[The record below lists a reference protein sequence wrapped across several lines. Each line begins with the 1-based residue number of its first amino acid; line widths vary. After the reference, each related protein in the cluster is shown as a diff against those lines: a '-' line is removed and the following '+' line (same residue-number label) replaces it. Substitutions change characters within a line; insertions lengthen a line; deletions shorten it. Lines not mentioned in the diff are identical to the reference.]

1 LSDIGIDCSC
11 YQVEHNASYTKFFT
25 VSLLVDLVFANAGWQ
40 RVATLGKVEKSID
53 LDVISPV
60 TGRRA
65 FIQVKSQSS
74 KDEFRDY
81 IKQFEG
87 MTQYDEMYYVCHTG
101 TIALEK
107 VELPNN
113 VQLIGL
119 DHMANL
125 TINAGLVQWL
135 ITKAS

>member
-1 LSDIGIDCSC
+1 
-11 YQVEHNASYTKFFT
+11 
-25 VSLLVDLVFANAGWQ
+25 VFSNAGWQ

-65 FIQVKSQSS
+65 FIQVKSLSS
-74 KDEFRDY
+74 KDEFKDY
-81 IKQFEG
+81 IEQFEG
-87 MTQYDEMYYVCHTG
+87 MPQYDEMYYICHTG
-101 TIALEK
+101 TSALE
-107 VELPNN
+107 EIQSPNN

-119 DHMANL
+119 NHMAHL
-125 TINAGLVQWL
+125 TVNAGLVKWL